1 MSFKKDGHGGRT
13 GVHKGDALNWRCG
26 VWPTQL
32 TQQILSSDRRRSKTL
47 EADPCHWCCNADVKF
62 VYKTFIHL
70 DILHSP
76 IPNSFSRGFGAQQY
90 WFLWHSNDGIQRLMV
105 CER

>member
-13 GVHKGDALNWRCG
+13 GVQKGDALNWRCG

-47 EADPCHWCCNADVKF
+47 EADPCHCCCNADVKF
-62 VYKTFIHL
+62 V
-70 DILHSP
+70 
-76 IPNSFSRGFGAQQY
+76 
-90 WFLWHSNDGIQRLMV
+90 
-105 CER
+105 